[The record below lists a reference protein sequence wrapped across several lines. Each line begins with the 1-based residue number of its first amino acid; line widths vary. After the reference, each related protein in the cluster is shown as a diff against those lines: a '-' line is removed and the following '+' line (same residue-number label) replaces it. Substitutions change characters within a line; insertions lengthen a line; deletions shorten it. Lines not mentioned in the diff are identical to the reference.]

1 MRDSNKTFDE
11 MQFLAQAATEVKK
24 GTRANGFKTA
34 GDPWGDYREGT
45 LPWSRNWRAPA
56 IFNDLPFK
64 FRQEPHRDNVY
75 QMVNACVSGAST

>member
-1 MRDSNKTFDE
+1 MNDITISSTLL
-11 MQFLAQAATEVKK
+11 QFYAQARAAIIQ
-24 GTRANGFKTA
+24 GTLANGFKTP

>member
-24 GTRANGFKTA
+24 GTLANGFKTA
-34 GDPWGDYREGT
+34 GNPWADYLPGT

-56 IFNDLPFK
+56 IFIDLPFK
-64 FRQEPHRDNVY
+64 FRQEPHRDNVA
-75 QMVNACVSGAST
+75 QMVNACVLGAST